1 MIVSLQLYKTNHNS
15 TLIYNLIK
23 GAIMIFDINTREDN
37 PELLVQPLEVNDA
50 LTQLLIKIENT
61 LFTKK
66 GEVLGISNF
75 GVNLEELLFSI
86 IYNEAAI
93 ESRITSQIQTFCV
106 QQSTNYSIRTKVK
119 FFVQENRTG
128 ALVDIYIDDVRLLSA
143 LF

>member
-1 MIVSLQLYKTNHNS
+1 MLLALQLYKTNRNS

-37 PELLVQPLEVNDA
+37 PELFVQPLEVNDA

-66 GEVLGISNF
+66 GDVLGVSNF

-128 ALVDIYIDDVRLLSA
+128 ALVDIYVDDVRLLSA

>member
-1 MIVSLQLYKTNHNS
+1 
-15 TLIYNLIK
+15 
-23 GAIMIFDINTREDN
+23 MIFDINTREDN
-37 PELLVQPLEVNDA
+37 PELLVQRLEVNDA

-66 GEVLGISNF
+66 GEVLGVSNF

-93 ESRITSQIQTFCV
+93 ESRITSQIQMFCV
-106 QQSTNYSIRTKVK
+106 QQLTNYSIRTKVK